1 VATAGSAECCRGRGD
16 PAGARR
22 MFAKPFHVEID
33 APGPVQLNRRVPLAP
48 SKVQALKALN
58 ERAGRLR

>member
-1 VATAGSAECCRGRGD
+1 
-16 PAGARR
+16 